1 MHDVGVLEL
10 DFLHLGILFG
20 LLVDDFSVNGL
31 ELAVEHGLNGSSVF
45 GRLHGHGHSSARNA

>member
-10 DFLHLGILFG
+10 NLLHLCILFG

-31 ELAVEHGLNGSSVF
+31 ELAVEHGLNGRRIF
-45 GRLHGHGHSSARNA
+45 GRFYRNRYSSARNA

>member
-10 DFLHLGILFG
+10 NLLYLCILFG

-31 ELAVEHGLNGSSVF
+31 ELAVEHGLNGRRVF
-45 GRLHGHGHSSARNA
+45 CRLHGHGYSSARNA

>member
-31 ELAVEHGLNGSSVF
+31 ELAVEHGLNGCSV
-45 GRLHGHGHSSARNA
+45 LS